1 MKKLGFSII
10 GIIAVIVALTGCEK
24 RMHVSDMTFKD
35 GGGHAFHEGEPYTG
49 DVWSDDDKTACF
61 TYKDG
66 ELSVMTAFHDNGQVA
81 CTAGQKEGEGSKYFD
96 TEGNAIDEMTF
107 FGTYRSVLENVA
119 ETASQMQRRS
129 R

>member
-1 MKKLGFSII
+1 MKNTIFAL
-10 GIIAVIVALTGCEK
+10 IAVMAAAIAMTGCEK
-24 RMHVSDMTFKD
+24 KKHISDMTFKD
-35 GGGHAFHEGEPYTG
+35 GGGYAFHEGEPYTG

-66 ELSVMTAFHDNGQVA
+66 ELTVMTAFHDNGQVA

-107 FGTYRSVLENVA
+107 FGTYRSVLESVA

>member
-1 MKKLGFSII
+1 MAAAI
-10 GIIAVIVALTGCEK
+10 ALTGCEK
-24 RMHVSDMTFKD
+24 NMHISDMTFKD
-35 GGGHAFHEGEPYTG
+35 GGGYAFYKGKPYTG

-66 ELSVMTAFHDNGQVA
+66 KLTVMTAFHDNGQVA

-107 FGTYRSVLENVA
+107 FGTYRSVLESVA

>member
-1 MKKLGFSII
+1 M
-10 GIIAVIVALTGCEK
+10 IVALTGCEK

-35 GGGHAFHEGEPYTG
+35 GGGYAFHEGEPYTG

-107 FGTYRSVLENVA
+107 FGTYRSVLESVA